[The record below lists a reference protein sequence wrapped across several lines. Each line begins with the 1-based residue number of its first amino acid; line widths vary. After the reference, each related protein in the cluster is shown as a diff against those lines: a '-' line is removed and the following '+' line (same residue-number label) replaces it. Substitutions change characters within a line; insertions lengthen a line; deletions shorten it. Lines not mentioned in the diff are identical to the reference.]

1 MSEIIAYRKKHVW
14 AWHVVAY
21 RVAYARPCRVHRSE
35 DQKRIK
41 MPFGIFGGG
50 RKKAYSVQQKQ
61 DDQPVLRFA
70 SASKYA
76 RRNSAPAGI
85 LKKSGR
91 SRPQSYPALVDGMVP
106 SEMAAAVP
114 MPSEPELNTMFA
126 ELVVSPC

>member
-1 MSEIIAYRKKHVW
+1 MCGRGTWWRIGLLVRL
-14 AWHVVAY
+14 
-21 RVAYARPCRVHRSE
+21 RPCCAELVREE